1 MMLCVLTKDT
11 ALEVSFVFVSYS
23 VQCYKLSLH
32 FPKYLTNK
40 LFWPQL
46 FKRYR
51 IMHYLNRQGGSDA
64 MTIQSDPQ
72 KSEVCSSDQG
82 LFNVM
87 SGNTLRHPY
96 NCKSLN
102 K

>member
-23 VQCYKLSLH
+23 VQCYKLSLY
-32 FPKYLTNK
+32 FPEYLTNK

-46 FKRYR
+46 FKRYS

-72 KSEVCSSDQG
+72 K
-82 LFNVM
+82 
-87 SGNTLRHPY
+87 Y
-96 NCKSLN
+96 
-102 K
+102 